1 MEELAKSLSKFLDE
15 EDQKILRTLSKDPT
29 VLEVLKKVFE
39 EPEKAEKYLILIRDN
54 YSALLFTTKLA
65 ERISRYLEKEDEEKG
80 LNIFLKGIGYL
91 TEMKDRRAIQSV
103 FSLLKEAIDRRLAL
117 GKFET
122 AAKLVTSFKEFGFS
136 SYIKK
141 LLFHVI
147 EVSESKDFARA
158 IKILELLPTNE
169 DVLTVKSYILLD
181 WGKSIAVSDPE
192 AGLRKI
198 EEALKIKDLPS
209 AKIAMAEIYE
219 SIGNYLKAYEIYST
233 LKNQP
238 EIERKLLRLLIEWGE
253 ETKDL
258 NKLEEAKILATGDIV
273 LVEEIDRR
281 IKKIKEQSQS

>member
-1 MEELAKSLSKFLDE
+1 MEELAKSLGKFLDE

-29 VLEVLKKVFE
+29 ILEVLKKVFE

-54 YSALLFTTKLA
+54 YFALLFTTKLA
-65 ERISRYLEKEDEEKG
+65 ERISRYLEKEDEERG
-80 LNIFLKGIGYL
+80 LNIFLNGIGYL
-91 TEMKDRRAIQSV
+91 KEMKERRAIQSV
-103 FSLLKEAIDRRLAL
+103 FSLLKEAIDHRIAL

-122 AAKLVTSFKEFGFS
+122 AAKLVTSFKDFGFN
-136 SYIKK
+136 SYVKK
-141 LLFHVI
+141 LLFHAI

-158 IKILELLPTNE
+158 IKILELLPQNE
-169 DVLTVKSYILLD
+169 DVLTVKSYVLLD
-181 WGKSIAVSDPE
+181 WGKSVSVSDPE

-209 AKIAMAEIYE
+209 ARIAMAEIYE
-219 SIGNYLKAYEIYST
+219 SIGNYSKAYEIYST

-238 EIERKLLRLLIEWGE
+238 EIERRLLRLLMEWGE

-258 NKLEEAKILATGDIV
+258 KKLEEARTLATGDIV

-281 IKKIKEQSQS
+281 IKKLKEQSQT